1 MAMYNIT
8 YLFTI
13 YVAAQFKLWVLDASH
28 KMLLLESWNKKIK
41 HDLGC
46 LPWSNIMFCQGNFVW
61 GLIL

>member
-1 MAMYNIT
+1 MAMYNIA

-13 YVAAQFKLWVLDASH
+13 YVAAQFNLWVLDASR
-28 KMLLLESWNKKIK
+28 KMLLLGSWNKKIN

-46 LPWSNIMFCQGNFVW
+46 LPWSNIMFCQANFVW